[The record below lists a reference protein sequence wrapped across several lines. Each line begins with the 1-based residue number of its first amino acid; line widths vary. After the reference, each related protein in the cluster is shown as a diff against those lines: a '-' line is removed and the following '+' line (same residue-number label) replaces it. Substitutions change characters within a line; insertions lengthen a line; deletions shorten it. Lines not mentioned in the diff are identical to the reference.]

1 MEDQKLENLLNL
13 ALSATEEERLK
24 SSILNVGYSAEEK
37 EWDLI
42 VKYTG
47 NLKQYEN
54 DRIKVVELYNEY
66 AIITVPENLIEMVTT
81 WPEVEYIEM
90 PKRLYFQIAQGKRAS
105 CISLVQIPPLRLT
118 GRVPSTSMPPKIACA
133 AYSRV

>member
-24 SSILNVGYSAEEK
+24 SSILNVGYSEEEK

-54 DRIKVVELYNEY
+54 DRIKVVELYN
-66 AIITVPENLIEMVTT
+66 
-81 WPEVEYIEM
+81 
-90 PKRLYFQIAQGKRAS
+90 
-105 CISLVQIPPLRLT
+105 
-118 GRVPSTSMPPKIACA
+118 
-133 AYSRV
+133 

>member
-66 AIITVPENLIEMVTT
+66 AIITVPENLITKSISGKAGIVGKSMDFTHIDYTMVKTQ
-81 WPEVEYIEM
+81 WKSIKNHCVWQRQYV
-90 PKRLYFQIAQGKRAS
+90 K
-105 CISLVQIPPLRLT
+105 T
-118 GRVPSTSMPPKIACA
+118 GQMLL
-133 AYSRV
+133 

>member
-66 AIITVPENLIEMVTT
+66 AIITVPENLLEMVTT
-81 WPEVEYIEM
+81 WPGVEYIETE
-90 PKRLYFQIAQGKRAS
+90 KIIFS
-105 CISLVQIPPLRLT
+105 D
-118 GRVPSTSMPPKIACA
+118 STRKKGFLHIFSPDSAFEVDGQRHPRGCH
-133 AYSRV
+133 